1 MKPSWRY
8 VAPLFMWLAI
18 VLSPHPAGLSQNG
31 WNYLG
36 LFAGVVVALELEP
49 LPPAAV
55 GLIGVTTATMLGLV
69 IPKPADAIKW
79 GLSGFSDGTVWLIFG
94 ALTLSTGY
102 EKTGPLWPQTQGG
115 TEHVAEHPRH
125 RLVCSPRDR
134 IKLGL
139 LLEDDVVTAETRP
152 MPPRNY
158 FRMIRARAQPKNPSR
173 SNSPAANRRK
183 VASCSASGPASV
195 WSLRLKNCIMAP

>member
-18 VLSPHPAGLSQNG
+18 VLIPHPAGLSQNG

-36 LFAGVVVALELEP
+36 LFAGVVVALVLEP

-79 GLSGFSDGTVWLIFG
+79 G
-94 ALTLSTGY
+94 
-102 EKTGPLWPQTQGG
+102 
-115 TEHVAEHPRH
+115 
-125 RLVCSPRDR
+125 
-134 IKLGL
+134 
-139 LLEDDVVTAETRP
+139 
-152 MPPRNY
+152 
-158 FRMIRARAQPKNPSR
+158 
-173 SNSPAANRRK
+173 
-183 VASCSASGPASV
+183 
-195 WSLRLKNCIMAP
+195 